1 LHEREKLREA
11 KYFYS
16 KMIEEQ
22 LNVEYFKHNL
32 SAFLSSARSVLQ
44 YALNEAQIKKRQ
56 SWYDKCISNSIIL
69 TFFKEKRDINIHVEP
84 IIPKAQHKLE
94 YTLSLS
100 PSLLTTLSVKDAD
113 GNIIQQSFS
122 DEPESKSKESAV
134 QEIRYTV
141 ADWKGSEDVLTICHK
156 YIQELEHVVSDGVRK
171 GVITG

>member
-44 YALNEAQIKKRQ
+44 YALNEAQIKRRQ

-69 TFFKEKRDINIHVEP
+69 TFFKEKRDINIHGEP

-100 PSLLTTLSVKDAD
+100 LSLLTTLSAKDAD

-122 DEPESKSKESAV
+122 DEPESKSKEPAV

-141 ADWKGSEDVLTICHK
+141 ADWKGSEDVLTLCHK